1 MRNTPGDRM
10 NDWFWG
16 ELSLLMVLAEAE
28 MWSLSMTVAWGF
40 HNLVCW
46 TGIAWWAL
54 IKSPVWGIWNEQLWW
69 WRVCQKA
76 FMQIKLLLE
85 KQNASYTN
93 SLGWE
98 QENTESTAACG
109 VDAGAYWEFS
119 TLQCWWDGFFF
130 SPSLLV
136 WRLLMHDWSSISILL
151 PETHRDAPD
160 LEHLKHLQLWKR
172 VENPFV
178 GAVTRR
184 TFKRL
189 KSTV

>member
-119 TLQCWWDGFFF
+119 TLQCRWDGFFF
-130 SPSLLV
+130 FSLSACVKAANAWLIINQYSAA
-136 WRLLMHDWSSISILL
+136 W
-151 PETHRDAPD
+151 DAQGCTRP
-160 LEHLKHLQLWKR
+160 
-172 VENPFV
+172 
-178 GAVTRR
+178 GAFEASATVKASRKSFCRR
-184 TFKRL
+184 CHTAYI
-189 KSTV
+189 